1 MKSFLPDK
9 VYDVLKWICI
19 LVLPALAVF
28 IKTVFPV
35 WSIPYAEPISVT
47 IMAVD
52 VLLGAILGVSTAQYN
67 SSKGEE

>member
-1 MKSFLPDK
+1 MSFLPNK
-9 VYDVLKWICI
+9 VYDILKWICI
-19 LVLPALAVF
+19 LVLPACAVF

-35 WSIPYAEPISVT
+35 WNIGYSEPIATT

-67 SSKGEE
+67 SNKE

>member
-35 WSIPYAEPISVT
+35 WNIPYAEPISVT